1 MAQPDPRPIAH
12 PSSASQTRRF
22 SADRLGFYA
31 LAFATL
37 LLLWQFA
44 AWSLPDFL
52 LPDPLKVLAQFPD
65 AVVSGSFWAGLLTSL
80 GRLLTALAAA
90 AALGLG
96 MIFLGAA
103 FPALR
108 GYFRALMALLQAVPP
123 VAWFPLLLLWFG
135 FGPLPIVIVVTLA
148 ALFPL
153 AIAGLSALEG
163 VERRWLELARV
174 LGASRRQEV
183 LRVYL
188 PAALPAVLA
197 GLEIGFGNAWRAL
210 IAVEMLAG
218 AARGLGGGIQL
229 AGQLGDMVTVLL
241 GICVIGLLTVLLD
254 GLLLEPLKRRLLAWR
269 YR

>member
-1 MAQPDPRPIAH
+1 MQLATQTSPAARP
-12 PSSASQTRRF
+12 RRF
-22 SADRLGFYA
+22 SAARLGSYA

-37 LLLWQFA
+37 LLLWQAA

-52 LPDPLKVLAQFPD
+52 LPEPARVLRELPV
-65 AVVSGSFWAGLLTSL
+65 AVSSGAFWNTLLTSL
-80 GRLLTALAAA
+80 GRLFAALSAAV
-90 AALGLG
+90 ALGLAVLL
-96 MIFLGAA
+96 LGAA

-108 GYFRALMALLQAVPP
+108 GYFRALVVLLQAVPP

-153 AIAGLSALEG
+153 AVSGLNALEG
-163 VERRWLELARV
+163 VEPRWLDVARV
-174 LGASRRQEV
+174 LGAGRGQLV

-188 PAALPAVLA
+188 PAILPAFLS
-197 GLEIGFGNAWRAL
+197 GLEIGFGNAWRSL

-218 AARGLGGGIQL
+218 AARGLGGNIQL
-229 AGQLGDMVTVLL
+229 AGQLGNMVTVLL
-241 GICVIGLLTVLLD
+241 GICVIGLLTMLLD